1 MEKTITFVGLDVH
14 KKSISVAVAERGL
27 RGAVRFVGTIPN
39 TPAALSKLAG
49 KLAGQG
55 ARGGRLRFCYEAGP
69 CGYGVWRHLR
79 GLDHDCVVVAPSLIP
94 RKPGERVKT
103 DRRDALGLAELD
115 RAGVLTPV
123 WVPDADHE
131 AMRDL
136 VRARAAAVRALRRAR
151 QQLTGFLLRH
161 GRLRH
166 GRNWTLAH
174 RRWLSTIRFE
184 HPAQQI
190 VLQDDIHAV
199 EEAEARRDRLTG
211 QIEELL
217 PRWSMA
223 PVVEALQAMRG
234 VALIVAVTLV
244 AEAGDLSRF
253 DNPRQLMAYLGL
265 VPSEHSSGQSLRR
278 GGITKAGN
286 GEARRVMV
294 EAAWSYRMQARVSRA
309 RLGRM
314 EGLPKAV
321 RDIAWKAELRLCAR
335 YRRLTAA
342 GKPANVVTAAIAR
355 EMLGFAWAIARHVK
369 PRHVKP
375 RPTI

>member
-1 MEKTITFVGLDVH
+1 MEKNTTFVGLDVH
-14 KKSISVAVAERGL
+14 KKSISVSVAEGSV
-27 RGAVRFVGTIPN
+27 RGAARFVGNIPN
-39 TPAALSKLAG
+39 TPDALSKLSG
-49 KLAGQG
+49 KLASK
-55 ARGGRLRFCYEAGP
+55 GRMLRFCYEAGP
-69 CGYGVWRHLR
+69 CGYGVWRHLT
-79 GLDHDCVVVAPSLIP
+79 GLGHDCVVVAPSLIP
-94 RKPGERVKT
+94 RKPGDRVKT

-115 RAGVLTPV
+115 RMGALTPV

-136 VRARAAAVRALRRAR
+136 VRARAGAVRALRRTR

-161 GRLRH
+161 GHVRH
-166 GRNWTLAH
+166 GNNWTLAH
-174 RRWLSTIRFE
+174 RRWLSTIRFD
-184 HPAQQI
+184 HPAGQI
-190 VLQDDIHAV
+190 VLQDYIHAV
-199 EEAEARRDRLTG
+199 EDAEARRDRLTG

-217 PRWSMA
+217 RDWSMA

-234 VALIVAVTLV
+234 VALVVAVTLV
-244 AEAGDLSRF
+244 AEVGDLTRF

-265 VPSEHSSGQSLRR
+265 APSEHSSGQSVRR

-294 EAAWSYRMQARVSRA
+294 EAAWTYRMQARISRA

-314 EGLPKAV
+314 EGLPKPV
-321 RDIAWKAELRLCAR
+321 RDIAWKAEVRLCAR
-335 YRRLTAA
+335 YRRLNAT

-369 PRHVKP
+369 PQ
-375 RPTI
+375 PTI